1 MKENVSKN
9 TRPATLPLEQ
19 LDERQAVKWKPGV
32 TLMYHISVGRPVL
45 TRIIGRPFG
54 VTMNHRTVSTN
65 PAALP
70 FEMRPELTWR

>member
-32 TLMYHISVGRPVL
+32 RLIYQHKGVGL
-45 TRIIGRPFG
+45 TRIVGRPFG
-54 VTMNHRTVSTN
+54 VTMNHGGQY
-65 PAALP
+65 
-70 FEMRPELTWR
+70 